1 MLLCSIAFFQ
11 WVFSSRCREGGVAF
25 LEILSYS
32 LNTSHSGGIPNAK
45 ENVVASD
52 SDSWSYGQR

>member
-45 ENVVASD
+45 ENVVASAL
-52 SDSWSYGQR
+52 